1 MEISL
6 YVYWSYYKTRIKF
19 NLVPDVNLNVT
30 AQDMVSGV
38 DYTNSWFYPTSKYYI
53 EVAFN
58 TNIYIKAPKINGYKF
73 YKFIIKQR
81 DINGN
86 ALEDVVTFSEE
97 VPWSTNELDNIVECE
112 VQIIYFAQIDVVVFG
127 GEGTFRV
134 EQESADSQA
143 MMLNSEN
150 YVDTTKRFKLVAVY
164 DENNFDF
171 VRWNNITS
179 GQSWWSKEW
188 DGLQVRA
195 RTTLILNLQGRTF
208 TMSFENPNGQLYDF
222 TFGQVLNVITTSSD
236 NNVKAYRLG
245 YYSAGKFI
253 PTTNTVDVSVGDR
266 VTLAVSID
274 YGFVAIWNND
284 AITFSN
290 YTDGIYY
297 FDMNITDCPPD
308 AVLRI
313 LPEFKNEILSVY
325 LDRDFV
331 EKDKVKDAI
340 DFNSVSMAGSATFG
354 GRKVNSF
361 TVNSAVESINVKLT
375 TNARYKISSIVVKN
389 YDKVFANVEA
399 FTTDKGDIL
408 LSRKFL
414 DDNNIVGTIQI
425 VIRYERILWEDH
437 LVTQTS
443 FKGKGTDED
452 PYQISSVEDLVL
464 MMRLCNS
471 GAFASGGKQ
480 YRSASYILMKDLD
493 LSEKFWTPIG
503 TIMYSFNGSFDFN
516 KHRVKG
522 VFNALIYDTVSYGGL
537 FGVLSPN
544 AVFVEAKT
552 EKWYIYLIIGIVAF
566 LVIVIVILI
575 ILAKRRK
582 KRREKLATA

>member
-1 MEISL
+1 
-6 YVYWSYYKTRIKF
+6 
-19 NLVPDVNLNVT
+19 
-30 AQDMVSGV
+30 
-38 DYTNSWFYPTSKYYI
+38 
-53 EVAFN
+53 
-58 TNIYIKAPKINGYKF
+58 
-73 YKFIIKQR
+73 
-81 DINGN
+81 
-86 ALEDVVTFSEE
+86 
-97 VPWSTNELDNIVECE
+97 
-112 VQIIYFAQIDVVVFG
+112 
-127 GEGTFRV
+127 
-134 EQESADSQA
+134 
-143 MMLNSEN
+143 
-150 YVDTTKRFKLVAVY
+150 
-164 DENNFDF
+164 
-171 VRWNNITS
+171 
-179 GQSWWSKEW
+179 
-188 DGLQVRA
+188 
-195 RTTLILNLQGRTF
+195 
-208 TMSFENPNGQLYDF
+208 
-222 TFGQVLNVITTSSD
+222 
-236 NNVKAYRLG
+236 
-245 YYSAGKFI
+245 
-253 PTTNTVDVSVGDR
+253 
-266 VTLAVSID
+266 
-274 YGFVAIWNND
+274 
-284 AITFSN
+284 
-290 YTDGIYY
+290 
-297 FDMNITDCPPD
+297 MNITDCPPD

>member
-1 MEISL
+1 
-6 YVYWSYYKTRIKF
+6 
-19 NLVPDVNLNVT
+19 
-30 AQDMVSGV
+30 
-38 DYTNSWFYPTSKYYI
+38 
-53 EVAFN
+53 
-58 TNIYIKAPKINGYKF
+58 
-73 YKFIIKQR
+73 
-81 DINGN
+81 
-86 ALEDVVTFSEE
+86 
-97 VPWSTNELDNIVECE
+97 
-112 VQIIYFAQIDVVVFG
+112 
-127 GEGTFRV
+127 
-134 EQESADSQA
+134 
-143 MMLNSEN
+143 
-150 YVDTTKRFKLVAVY
+150 
-164 DENNFDF
+164 
-171 VRWNNITS
+171 
-179 GQSWWSKEW
+179 
-188 DGLQVRA
+188 
-195 RTTLILNLQGRTF
+195 
-208 TMSFENPNGQLYDF
+208 MSFENPNGQLYDF